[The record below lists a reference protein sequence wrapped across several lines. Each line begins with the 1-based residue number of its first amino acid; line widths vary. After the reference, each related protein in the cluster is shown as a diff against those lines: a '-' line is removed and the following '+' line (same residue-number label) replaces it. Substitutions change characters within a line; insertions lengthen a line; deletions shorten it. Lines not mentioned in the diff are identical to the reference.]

1 MLHRLHGSQSFLV
14 VVPDKI
20 QICQLLEHLEIMFQQ
35 KIIQLPQQLVK
46 EVKCLRGHQML
57 VLTMNKPARERK
69 LTNLLH
75 RIVLQPFP
83 SLSTVSA
90 KDVRESGIEFD
101 LVFVKV
107 FVQLLGSQHL
117 KIKSHITDG

>member
-1 MLHRLHGSQSFLV
+1 MAVNLSWWSYLTR
-14 VVPDKI
+14 I
-20 QICQLLEHLEIMFQQ
+20 QICQLLEQLEMMFQQ

-69 LTNLLH
+69 LTNLLQ
-75 RIVLQPFP
+75 RIVIQPFP

-107 FVQLLGSQHL
+107 FVQLLCSQHL
-117 KIKSHITDG
+117 KIKSHTTDG

>member
-1 MLHRLHGSQSFLV
+1 MLEQF
-14 VVPDKI
+14 
-20 QICQLLEHLEIMFQQ
+20 EIMFQQ

-46 EVKCLRGHQML
+46 EVKCLRGNQML

-107 FVQLLGSQHL
+107 FVQLLCSQHL
-117 KIKSHITDG
+117 KIKSHTTDG

>member
-1 MLHRLHGSQSFLV
+1 MLEQ
-14 VVPDKI
+14 
-20 QICQLLEHLEIMFQQ
+20 LEIMFQQ

-69 LTNLLH
+69 LTNLLQ
-75 RIVLQPFP
+75 RKRVRPFP

-107 FVQLLGSQHL
+107 LV
-117 KIKSHITDG
+117 

>member
-1 MLHRLHGSQSFLV
+1 MSQGKPDVGSHYEQT
-14 VVPDKI
+14 
-20 QICQLLEHLEIMFQQ
+20 CE
-35 KIIQLPQQLVK
+35 
-46 EVKCLRGHQML
+46 
-57 VLTMNKPARERK
+57 RERK
-69 LTNLLH
+69 LTNLLQ

-107 FVQLLGSQHL
+107 LV
-117 KIKSHITDG
+117 